1 MDLRSTFILIK
12 NPSMRILFMYL
23 LSFMFITG
31 AVAQSREDLERQRKQ
46 IQQEIAEL
54 QETQASIQKDK
65 KANLAQLAL
74 IQNKIKKRNAVI
86 NNINDQVQLIDNN
99 IFSNNREIY
108 RLKKQVDTLK
118 EQYAKT
124 LVYAYQNR
132 SSYDMINFLFSATT
146 FNDAIRRIQ
155 YLKSYRGY
163 REEQV
168 QNIQKTQQLLVDK
181 INTLNEN
188 KKEKSKV
195 LQEQS
200 KEMKTL
206 QGEKE
211 EQNSY
216 VAKLKA
222 REKELTKEMAAKRRV
237 ASNLQ
242 NAISA
247 IVKREIEAARKREIE
262 EAKKAAAAA
271 KAAEAKSGN
280 TTTTSTAAT
289 TAPKTSSTPGRKY
302 NVLESTPEVTKVS
315 VNFEANRRNLPWPVD
330 KGVISFPFGRNKI
343 EGTTLYEDNSGV
355 TIATVSGTNVK
366 AVFEGTVSGV
376 FDIQG
381 SQAVT
386 IKHGKYFTTYYNLTS
401 VTVGKGDGVKMGQV
415 IGKAG
420 ANDDGDGEIL
430 FMVTEEKKFLN
441 PELWL
446 KQR

>member
-23 LSFMFITG
+23 LSFMFIAG

-237 ASNLQ
+237 ANNLQ

-271 KAAEAKSGN
+271 KAAEAKSGAA
-280 TTTTSTAAT
+280 TTTGTAAT

>member
-1 MDLRSTFILIK
+1 MRKLLTCLLTIL
-12 NPSMRILFMYL
+12 
-23 LSFMFITG
+23 FITG
-31 AVAQSREDLERQRKQ
+31 ASAQSREELERQRRQ

-54 QETQASIQKDK
+54 QATQASIQKDK

-86 NNINDQVQLIDNN
+86 NNINDQVRLIDNN
-99 IFSNNREIY
+99 IFANNREIY

-118 EQYAKT
+118 EQYART

-132 SSYDMINFLFSATT
+132 SSYDMLNFLFSATS
-146 FNDAIRRIQ
+146 FNDAIRRVQ
-155 YLKSYRGY
+155 YLKTYRGY

-168 QNIQKTQQLLVDK
+168 RNIQKTQQLLGEKV
-181 INTLNEN
+181 NTLNET

-195 LQEQS
+195 LEEQS
-200 KEMKTL
+200 KEMKNL

-216 VAKLKA
+216 VARLKA

-237 ASNLQ
+237 ANNLQ
-242 NAISA
+242 NAIAA
-247 IVKREIEAARKREIE
+247 IVRREIEAARRREAE

-280 TTTTSTAAT
+280 ATAT
-289 TAPKTSSTPGRKY
+289 TAPKTAPAEPKSSTPGRKY

-330 KGVISFPFGRNKI
+330 KGTISIPYGRTKI
-343 EGTTLYEDNSGV
+343 EGTSLYEDNQWV
-355 TIATVSGTNVK
+355 TIATLAGGNVK
-366 AVFEGTVSGV
+366 AVFEGVVTTI
-376 FDIQG
+376 FDVQG
-381 SQAVT
+381 STAVT
-386 IKHGKYFTTYYNLTS
+386 IKHGKYFTTYYNLTG
-401 VTVGKGDGVKMGQV
+401 VTVGKNDQVKMGQV

-430 FMVTEEKKFLN
+430 FVVTQESKFLD

-446 KQR
+446 KPR

>member
-1 MDLRSTFILIK
+1 
-12 NPSMRILFMYL
+12 MRILFMYL
-23 LSFMFITG
+23 LSFMFIAS

-86 NNINDQVQLIDNN
+86 NNINSQVQLIDNN

-289 TAPKTSSTPGRKY
+289 AAPKTSSTPGRKY

>member
-1 MDLRSTFILIK
+1 MRNILTCLIT
-12 NPSMRILFMYL
+12 L
-23 LSFMFITG
+23 LIVTG

-54 QETQASIQKDK
+54 QATQASIQKDK

-86 NNINDQVQLIDNN
+86 NNINDQVKLIDNN

-132 SSYDMINFLFSATT
+132 SSYDMINFLFSASS

-168 QNIQKTQQLLVDK
+168 ENIMKTQNLLVDK
-181 INTLNEN
+181 INVLNEN

-237 ASNLQ
+237 ANNLQ
-242 NAISA
+242 NAIAA

-271 KAAEAKSGN
+271 KAAEAKTGN
-280 TTTTSTAAT
+280 TTATNTTAA

-330 KGVISFPFGRNKI
+330 KGTIAIPFGNTKI
-343 EGTTLYEDNSGV
+343 EGTSITENNQWV
-355 TIATVSGTNVK
+355 TIATVAGSNVK
-366 AVFEGTVSGV
+366 SVFEGVVTTVY
-376 FDIQG
+376 DIQG
-381 SQAVT
+381 SMTVT
-386 IKHGKYFTTYYNLTS
+386 IKHGKYFTTYYNLTG
-401 VTVGKGDGVKMGQV
+401 VTVGKNDQVKMGQV

-430 FMVTEEKKFLN
+430 FVVTQETKFLD
-441 PELWL
+441 PEQWL
-446 KQR
+446 KPR

>member
-1 MDLRSTFILIK
+1 
-12 NPSMRILFMYL
+12 
-23 LSFMFITG
+23 MFIAG

-289 TAPKTSSTPGRKY
+289 AAPKTSSTPGRKY